1 MAHYNA
7 HPVLF
12 PADEFMNETT
22 VDARGQ
28 LCPKPLILTKQALKD
43 NTVGTDIAVLIDNET
58 SCQNVER
65 FLRDNGMTPQVSREG
80 GEFILR
86 FTKTAPELAAPD
98 AASYCVSAAPGNPSY
113 VISLAAETVGRGPAE
128 LGGILMKGLMA
139 TLADVSPL
147 PSHVVLYSSG
157 VMLAVDGS
165 PFVDALR
172 KLEERGVNVLIC
184 GTCADYYQKKA
195 EIHVGTISNMLT
207 ILETL
212 TRAGKII
219 AP

>member
-1 MAHYNA
+1 MS
-7 HPVLF
+7 
-12 PADEFMNETT
+12 EII

-43 NTVGTDIAVLIDNET
+43 NVVGAQIVVLVDNET

-65 FLRDNGMTPQVSREG
+65 FLSDNGMTPHVSADG
-80 GEFILR
+80 SEFILR
-86 FTKTAPELAAPD
+86 FTKHAPELAVPD
-98 AASYCVSAAPGNPSY
+98 AEAYCTPAANASY
-113 VISLAAETVGRGPAE
+113 VISLASETVGRGPAE
-128 LGGILMKGLMA
+128 LGAILMKGLMG
-139 TLADVSPL
+139 TLKEVSPL

-157 VMLAVDGS
+157 VLLAVDGS
-165 PFVDALR
+165 PFADALR
-172 KLEERGVNVLIC
+172 DLEQRGVKLLIC
-184 GTCADYYQKKA
+184 GTCVDYYQKKA

-212 TRAGKII
+212 TRAGKVI

>member
-1 MAHYNA
+1 VTDRIGTLQIITEDVPMSD
-7 HPVLF
+7 VI
-12 PADEFMNETT
+12 

-43 NTVGTDIAVLIDNET
+43 SAVGAPLAVLVDNET

-65 FLRDNGMTPQVSREG
+65 FLRDNGMSPQVECVG
-80 GEFILR
+80 AEFVLR
-86 FTKTAPELAAPD
+86 FTKTVVELAGPE
-98 AASYCVSAAPGNPSY
+98 AAAYCTPAAGGY
-113 VISLAAETVGRGPAE
+113 VISLASETVGRGPAE
-128 LGGILMKGLMA
+128 LGAILMNGLMA
-139 TLADVSPL
+139 TLKEVTPL

-157 VMLAVDGS
+157 VLLAVDGS
-165 PFVDALR
+165 PFVEPLR
-172 KLEERGVNVLIC
+172 DLEQRGVKVLIC
-184 GTCADYYQKKA
+184 GTCADYYEMKA
-195 EIHVGTISNMLT
+195 AIHVGTISNMLS

>member
-1 MAHYNA
+1 MTEI
-7 HPVLF
+7 V
-12 PADEFMNETT
+12 

-43 NTVGTDIAVLIDNET
+43 NIVGTQIVVLIDNET

-65 FLRDNGMTPQVSREG
+65 FVRDNGMTPHIGADGS
-80 GEFILR
+80 EFILR
-86 FTKTAPELAAPD
+86 FTKHAPELAVPD
-98 AASYCVSAAPGNPSY
+98 AESYCVPAASASY
-113 VISLAAETVGRGPAE
+113 VISLASETVGRGPAE
-128 LGGILMKGLMA
+128 LGAILMKGLLG
-139 TLADVSPL
+139 TLKDVDPL

-157 VMLAVDGS
+157 VLLAVDGS
-165 PFVDALR
+165 PFVDTLR
-172 KLEERGVNVLIC
+172 DLEQRGVKLLIC
-184 GTCADYYQKKA
+184 GTCVDYYQKKA
-195 EIHVGTISNMLT
+195 EVNVGTISNMLS

>member
-1 MAHYNA
+1 MS
-7 HPVLF
+7 
-12 PADEFMNETT
+12 EIT

-43 NTVGTDIAVLIDNET
+43 GAVGTAIAVLIDNET

-65 FLRDNGMTPQVSREG
+65 FLCDNGMAPQVSRDG
-80 GEFILR
+80 SQFTVR
-86 FTKTAPELAAPD
+86 FTKTVPELAAPD
-98 AASYCVSAAPGNPSY
+98 AASYCTSAAGTAGGSY
-113 VISLAAETVGRGPAE
+113 VVSLASETVGRGPAE
-128 LGGILMKGLMA
+128 LGGVLMKGLFA
-139 TLADVSPL
+139 TLKDVTPL

-157 VMLAVDGS
+157 VLLAIDS
-165 PFVDALR
+165 SSFVEPLR
-172 KLEERGVNVLIC
+172 ELEQRGVKVLIC
-184 GTCADYYQKKA
+184 GTCVDYYQKKA

-212 TRAGKII
+212 TRAGKVI

>member
-1 MAHYNA
+1 MCEI
-7 HPVLF
+7 V
-12 PADEFMNETT
+12 

-43 NTVGTDIAVLIDNET
+43 NIVGTQFVVLIDNET

-65 FLRDNGMTPQVSREG
+65 FLTDNGMTPHIGADGS
-80 GEFILR
+80 EFILR
-86 FTKTAPELAAPD
+86 FTKHAPELAVPD
-98 AASYCVSAAPGNPSY
+98 AAAYCVSSAPSSY
-113 VISLAAETVGRGPAE
+113 VISLASETVGRGPVE
-128 LGGILMKGLMA
+128 LGAILMQGLMA
-139 TLADVSPL
+139 TLGDVHPL

-157 VMLAVDGS
+157 ILLAVDGS
-165 PFVDALR
+165 PFVEPLR
-172 KLEERGVNVLIC
+172 KLEQRGVKLLIC

-195 EIHVGTISNMLT
+195 EIHIGTISNMLT